1 MTMRERERKRHEL
14 QAEVL
19 KALAHPIRLAIVQ
32 FLAKEEKCVCDIVEY
47 VGTSQSNISKHL
59 SIMKKV
65 GILSDRKEGLSVYY
79 RLNMPCTLNFFQCVQ
94 DIMETQISERSAAL
108 Q

>member
-1 MTMRERERKRHEL
+1 MAMREIERRRCEL

-19 KALAHPIRLAIVQ
+19 KALAHPIRLAIIQ
-32 FLAKEEKCVCDIVEY
+32 FLSEGERCVCDIVEY

-59 SIMKKV
+59 SIMKGV

-79 RLNMPCTLNFFQCVQ
+79 ELKMPCALKFFGCVR
-94 DIMETQISERSAAL
+94 DIMESQLSERSAAL

>member
-1 MTMRERERKRHEL
+1 MPMQERERRRCEL
-14 QAEVL
+14 QASVL
-19 KALAHPIRLAIVQ
+19 KALAHPIRLAIIQ
-32 FLAKEEKCVCDIVEY
+32 FLSEGERCVCDIVEH

-59 SIMKKV
+59 SIMRGV

-79 RLNMPCTLNFFQCVQ
+79 ELKMPCALKFFGCVR
-94 DIMETQISERSAAL
+94 DIMESQLTERSAAL

>member
-1 MTMRERERKRHEL
+1 MRMTEKERRRCEL

-19 KALAHPIRLAIVQ
+19 KALAHPIRLAIIQ
-32 FLAKEEKCVCDIVEY
+32 FLENGEKCVCDIVEY

-59 SIMKKV
+59 SLMKGA

-79 RLNMPCTLNFFQCVQ
+79 ELKMPCALKFFGCVR
-94 DIMETQISERSAAL
+94 DIMENQLSERSAAL